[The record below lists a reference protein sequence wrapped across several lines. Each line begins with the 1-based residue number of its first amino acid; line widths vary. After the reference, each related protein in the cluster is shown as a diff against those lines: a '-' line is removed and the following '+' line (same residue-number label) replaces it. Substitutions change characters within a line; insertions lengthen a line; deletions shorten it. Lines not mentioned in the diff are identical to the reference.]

1 MIAKIHTTNEIPALG
16 SGVRIVH
23 VESKGYKWV
32 RIKSLGALTCNQVRR
47 TVYDKIVIAE
57 FESINDMRRTK

>member
-1 MIAKIHTTNEIPALG
+1 MIAKVHTTNEIPAIG

-23 VESKGYKWV
+23 VESKGHKWV
-32 RIKSLGALTCNQVRR
+32 RIKPLGALTCSRVRR

-57 FESINDMRRTK
+57 FENVQAMRRTK